1 MEIFMSKVLISIP
14 DSIAT
19 RMKAAIPQRQRS
31 KVIVA
36 LIEQEIEKREQALY
50 NCAIAVEKDA
60 ALNQEMKEWDVTIQ
74 DGLADESW

>member
-1 MEIFMSKVLISIP
+1 MEIFMSKVLIPIP

>member
-1 MEIFMSKVLISIP
+1 MSKVLISIP